1 MAEIVRAEEV
11 GEQVLAVCGGG
22 DTLVEF
28 CLGEHNVLCLWR
40 ARWMMI
46 VPLRCFGNVVRL

>member
-1 MAEIVRAEEV
+1 MAELAGAEEV

-28 CLGEHNVLCLWR
+28 HLGELDVLCSE
-40 ARWMMI
+40 
-46 VPLRCFGNVVRL
+46 

>member
-1 MAEIVRAEEV
+1 MAELAGAEEV

-28 CLGEHNVLCLWR
+28 HLGELDVLF
-40 ARWMMI
+40 A
-46 VPLRCFGNVVRL
+46 VSKHFFGKVVLL